1 MNKRKRTHG
10 ARIIFYFILAMALAA
25 GCFRGYDM
33 YRMERQITE
42 AKQARDELLQE
53 KESLQKQAEALQDP
67 REIERKA
74 RDDLGMVKP
83 GEVPYVK

>member
-1 MNKRKRTHG
+1 MSKRKRTHG
-10 ARIIFYFILAMALAA
+10 ARIIFYFILVMAVAA

-33 YRMERQITE
+33 YQMNRQITE
-42 AKQARDELLQE
+42 AEQTRDELLQE
-53 KESLQKQAEALQDP
+53 KESLKKQAEALQDP
-67 REIERKA
+67 KEIERKA